1 MALFLFSHGKD
12 IDKCLRKKFY
22 TKDKEAIINT
32 KHIGDNSGTGGISS
46 ISDILDSNNEQYQHI
61 QTDIRPENRMD
72 SSIIS
77 PSDLSRIRSN
87 GSND

>member
-1 MALFLFSHGKD
+1 MALFLFSHGKV
-12 IDKCLRKKFY
+12 IDKCLRKKFCN
-22 TKDKEAIINT
+22 KDKEDAINT
-32 KHIGDNSGTGGISS
+32 RHIGDNSGTSS
-46 ISDILDSNNEQYQHI
+46 ISSTSDSLDSNNEQYQHI